1 MLIYKGFWVKKRL
14 NTGKLQ
20 STQLYKENF
29 RVHGYYKISVK
40 RCINFINLKE
50 NMMWQMLC

>member
-1 MLIYKGFWVKKRL
+1 MLIYKGFWVKKLL

-29 RVHGYYKISVK
+29 RVHSYSKISVK